1 MRKYFFIL
9 LQGIGIIL
17 FNTGCSK
24 VGDPVDEDNH
34 VIDHSDNIFPVL
46 VVNKPA
52 NNQVLNNGDTI
63 FVEGMVSDEK
73 TMYRGRIKISDDGN
87 GFVVKEEF
95 FETHI
100 LQTINFNIF
109 YKANVSAMTDY
120 TVLVEF
126 EDHGLNKV
134 YVTLKVKVNP

>member
-1 MRKYFFIL
+1 MRNFFFML
-9 LQGIGIIL
+9 LQGIAL
-17 FNTGCSK
+17 FITGCSK
-24 VGDPVDEDNH
+24 SGDTTDE
-34 VIDHSDNIFPVL
+34 VSDNIFPVL
-46 VVNKPA
+46 VVNKPV

-63 FVEGMVSDEK
+63 FVEGMVSDERM
-73 TMYRGRIKISDDGN
+73 MYRGRIKISDDGT

-95 FETHI
+95 FETYV
-100 LQTINFNIF
+100 LQTINFNVF
-109 YKANVSAMTDY
+109 YKTNVVVMTDY

>member
-1 MRKYFFIL
+1 MRNFFFML
-9 LQGIGIIL
+9 LQGIAL
-17 FNTGCSK
+17 FITGCSK
-24 VGDPVDEDNH
+24 SGDTTDE
-34 VIDHSDNIFPVL
+34 VSDNIFPVL
-46 VVNKPA
+46 VVNKPV

-63 FVEGMVSDEK
+63 FVEGLVSDDRM
-73 TMYRGRIKISDDGN
+73 MYRGRIKISDDGT

-95 FETHI
+95 FETYV
-100 LQTINFNIF
+100 LQTINFNVF
-109 YKANVSAMTDY
+109 YKTNVVVMTDY